1 MHRLDVDFEM
11 SAAPFQTASLP
22 SAACSTWSG
31 GRRSE
36 CLRQRSCGP
45 PIHNLNSPHT
55 LLFVCVSLV
64 REQVLAIVQQSRV
77 ARNHAR
83 HRDQTHCT
91 IVSSAPA
98 SVPLQPSPSRS
109 SSVYHPSM
117 FGSEEAFLCL
127 AVDAIPIGSAAQHI
141 THAETALLMPLCHC
155 VWVFTFIAMGMW
167 RVLCPGPCLWP
178 GLV

>member
-64 REQVLAIVQQSRV
+64 REQVLALVQQSRV

-109 SSVYHPSM
+109 SSVYHPSR

-127 AVDAIPIGSAAQHI
+127 AVDAIPTGSAAQHI
-141 THAETALLMPLCHC
+141 THAETSLLMPLWHC

-167 RVLCPGPCLWP
+167 WLLCPGPCLWP